1 MENHPHSQGG
11 FITAAVAI
19 DRDKNSHFALRWA
32 LENLPLKDNQIIL
45 IHVSIPQ
52 NLQHEGAVPKVG
64 SSPTLAEMPQFFLP
78 YRGLCARK
86 RIHAKDVILL
96 EPDVATALAEYIS
109 KNSLTTI
116 VLGASNRSYIT
127 RAFRNLDVPSSLG
140 KSAPDFCS
148 VYAISKTRVLKIKSV
163 SPNTTRQSSH
173 IGYSPDT
180 TSSADIYSWRSTT
193 SETSSIDEGS
203 QRMSIDTTHDMH
215 TVSKNSSPLQS
226 LTNSSEVLQMSPWE
240 MRYGSKNP
248 TPPYSADTSFESI
261 HDMHSVSKNSSP
273 LQSVTNSS
281 EFLQMPPWERRYGCK
296 NPTPPYMAD
305 TSYVSMQNT
314 LQMNNLNLH
323 LCNKES
329 VFHSVSAS
337 SDLSDLTS
345 FQSSNIS
352 FEPLD
357 QPRTSDAARI
367 STSSQAAGEL
377 EDELR
382 RLRLELKQITLM
394 YNAACK
400 EAVTAREKVREIGQW
415 KSEEARKLE
424 EVEHSQ
430 EAALAIVEREKQK
443 CKAAVEAAH
452 KAQQMAEMESE
463 RRKRAELKFKFE
475 SQEKQKAMEALSRIE
490 VRYRKYSIDEIE
502 VATNCFSRS
511 RKIGEGGYGSVFK
524 ATLSQTSVAIKVLRP
539 DISQGQKQFQRE
551 LEVLSN
557 LRHPNMVILVGAC
570 PEYGCLVYEYME
582 NGSLEDRLCRKNNTP
597 PIPWSTRFRIAA
609 EIATALLFLHQT
621 RPNPLVHRDLK
632 PGNILLDRNYVSKI
646 SDVGLSRLVPPS
658 LADNRTQY
666 QVTAAVGTFC
676 YIDPEYQQTGML
688 GTKSD
693 IYSFGIILLQIIT
706 AMPAMGLTYIVERA
720 IEKGQFTEILDQ
732 TVKDWPVEEALSLA
746 KLALKCCELRKR
758 DRPELDSVIL
768 PELER
773 LRDLG
778 LENEAKDGFNQ
789 MNLQY
794 PSFQESLALSQENRS
809 TNSEMQMENHR
820 KYVSGFSGR
829 TSSRI
834 TSETPD

>member
-1 MENHPHSQGG
+1 
-11 FITAAVAI
+11 
-19 DRDKNSHFALRWA
+19 
-32 LENLPLKDNQIIL
+32 
-45 IHVSIPQ
+45 
-52 NLQHEGAVPKVG
+52 
-64 SSPTLAEMPQFFLP
+64 
-78 YRGLCARK
+78 
-86 RIHAKDVILL
+86 
-96 EPDVATALAEYIS
+96 
-109 KNSLTTI
+109 
-116 VLGASNRSYIT
+116 
-127 RAFRNLDVPSSLG
+127 
-140 KSAPDFCS
+140 
-148 VYAISKTRVLKIKSV
+148 
-163 SPNTTRQSSH
+163 
-173 IGYSPDT
+173 
-180 TSSADIYSWRSTT
+180 
-193 SETSSIDEGS
+193 
-203 QRMSIDTTHDMH
+203 MSIDTTHDVH
-215 TVSKNSSPLQS
+215 TVSKNSSLLQS
-226 LTNSSEVLQMSPWE
+226 VTNSNEVLQMSPWE

-248 TPPYSADTSFESI
+248 TPPYSAETSFEST

-281 EFLQMPPWERRYGCK
+281 EFLHMPPWERRCGSK
-296 NPTPPYMAD
+296 NPTPPFMAD
-305 TSYVSMQNT
+305 TSYESMQNT

-323 LCNKES
+323 LRAKES
-329 VFHSVSAS
+329 LFHSVSPS

-357 QPRTSDAARI
+357 QPHTSDAARI
-367 STSSQAAGEL
+367 STSSQATGEL

-400 EAVTAREKVREIGQW
+400 EAVTAREKVREIVQW

-424 EVEHSQ
+424 EVKHAQ

-463 RRKRAELKFKFE
+463 KRKRAELKFKFE

-524 ATLSQTSVAIKVLRP
+524 ATLDQTSVAIKVLRP

-551 LEVLSN
+551 LEVLSH

-582 NGSLEDRLCRKNNTP
+582 NGSLEDRLCHKNNTP

-646 SDVGLSRLVPPS
+646 SDVGLSRLLPPS
-658 LADNRTQY
+658 LADNHTQY

-778 LENEAKDGFNQ
+778 LENEAKDGFNH

-794 PSFQESLALSQENRS
+794 PSFQESLALSQETRI
-809 TNSEMQMENHR
+809 TNSEMQMENLR
-820 KYVSGFSGR
+820 KYVSER
-829 TSSRI
+829 TGSRI
-834 TSETPD
+834 TRRETPD